1 MKRKYSN
8 NQIKKAGKILVSPES
23 YSDDEKVFANEVLT
37 YWRTIHATPINTFQS
52 TLRGKL
58 EKLGYKQA
66 IIAQRLKRSFSII
79 SKLERFPNMKLSTMQ
94 DIAGI
99 RAIVKNINEVRNL
112 EGNYLQTRFA
122 HKRIDSADYITKPAK
137 SGYRGIHLV
146 YEYCKTNHESNKLK
160 IELQLRT
167 KLQHNWAT
175 AVETMGTFLGQS
187 LKSSQGDSNW
197 LEYFKLV
204 SAGFSHLENSPVI
217 EEYKNWDRKKV
228 FTEIIEQGKKL
239 DIGKKLRGFT
249 VAADHINDNY
259 SNSKYNL
266 ITLNTDKRTVHV
278 RSYSGKQLK
287 KANVDYT
294 NIEKEINKGKNVQ
307 AVLVSTSSIEN
318 LRKAYPN
325 YFLDTRDFLDKLN
338 LIYNRN
344 IKE

>member
-1 MKRKYSN
+1 LKRKYSN
-8 NQIKKAGKILVSPES
+8 NQIKKAGKILVLPEN
-23 YSDDEKVFANEVLT
+23 YSEDEKSFANEVLT

-58 EKLGYKQA
+58 EKLEYNNA

-99 RAIVKNINEVRNL
+99 RAIVKNINEVREL
-112 EGNYLQTRFA
+112 EKNYLDTRFS
-122 HKRIDSADYITKPAK
+122 HKKINSNDYITVPAK

-146 YEYCKTNHESNKLK
+146 YEYSKINHESDKLK

-175 AVETMGTFLGQS
+175 AVETMGTFLDQS
-187 LKSSQGDSNW
+187 LKSSQGDTDW

-217 EEYKNWDRKKV
+217 EKYSTWNRKKV
-228 FTEIIEQGKKL
+228 YTEIIEQGKKL

-249 VAADHINDNY
+249 VAAGHINDNY

-266 ITLNTDKRTVHV
+266 ITLNTEKRTVHV
-278 RSYSGKQLK
+278 RSYSGRQLE
-287 KANVDYT
+287 KANIDYT
-294 NIEKEINKGKNVQ
+294 NIEKEINKNKNVQ

-318 LRKAYPN
+318 LRKAYPS

-344 IKE
+344 LKE